1 MGLMG
6 KNDVVVVSFRQRI
19 RLNAGEYLLC
29 LGVTTNEGGEYVVYD
44 RRFDYLPF
52 QVVSDER
59 CVGLFDVDSI
69 IEWARGN

>member
-1 MGLMG
+1 ML
-6 KNDVVVVSFRQRI
+6 VFS
-19 RLNAGEYLLC
+19 AY
-29 LGVTTNEGGEYVVYD
+29 EGGEYVVYD

-59 CVGLFDVDSI
+59 CVGLFDVESI